1 MNQTSQTVSETYL
14 PNSTGS
20 LFTIEKYQPIWRDRT
35 HGWNGQTYEEATEF
49 CESIDH
55 YMLCPYALICP
66 SGPAQL
72 PFSGLNDDVDMKWVP
87 ILDDTNDWVNLSV
100 QDGLQDMC
108 LPWSL
113 TPGGEFGS
121 TGQDNE
127 ELTRNIVCCVIQGI
141 VGTSPEGESA
151 AMPTDVTTAEVEA
164 ALDTGNETT
173 DEQMNQTSQTV
184 SETYLPDS
192 TGSLFTIEKYQPIW
206 RDRTHGWNGQ
216 TYEEATEFCESID
229 HYMLCPYALICPSG
243 PAQLPFSGLNDDV
256 DMKWVPILDDTNDWV
271 NLSVQDGLQDMC
283 LPWSLTPGGEFGS
296 TGQDNEE
303 LTRNIVCCMIQ
314 ESAAMPTDVTTA
326 EVEAALD
333 TGNETTDAQ
342 MNQMYQIVWETY
354 HLTWFDRSKGWHG
367 QTSAEA
373 FSFCSDFSNKVP
385 CPYEALCPMGV
396 ETEPLGGYKDEG
408 GETWAPI
415 GDAPNSWVLLSR
427 PNSCV
432 QYSHLHDD
440 PPSWGETGEGNEEIT
455 RHLACCFSLPSSA
468 SVSAT
473 GAPITASP
481 SGTPTAT
488 PVSASPSETPTATPV
503 SASPSETPTATPV
516 SASPSETPTATPTAS
531 PSATPTTSPSSPPS
545 IPPLTEQEQAA
556 KDFYEA
562 DWYGRG
568 DGYQGTTYVDSL
580 NFCHQIPG
588 KKLCPL
594 LAYCPSGPTNDL
606 DGKPLY
612 LQLPAF
618 EGEQWAPIETT
629 NNDDDSYILVGT
641 ISDNPTST
649 CHTYKHFNDGELP
662 QWGIDGSQPEIKEHI
677 LCCKDPTYVS
687 SDVAPVM
694 DSTLVATDS
703 TVVDSSSVASDS
715 NTQPEWLSLDDGWF
729 GGSYTDA
736 EAFCHSEGRQL
747 CPHAGKA

>member
-1 MNQTSQTVSETYL
+1 
-14 PNSTGS
+14 
-20 LFTIEKYQPIWRDRT
+20 
-35 HGWNGQTYEEATEF
+35 
-49 CESIDH
+49 
-55 YMLCPYALICP
+55 MLCPYALICP
-66 SGPAQL
+66 SGPGHL

-87 ILDDTNDWVNLSV
+87 ISDDTNDWVNLSV
-100 QDGLQDMC
+100 HDGLQDMC

-151 AMPTDVTTAEVEA
+151 AMSTDVTTAEVEA

-173 DEQMNQTSQTV
+173 DEQINQIHQS
-184 SETYLPDS
+184 
-192 TGSLFTIEKYQPIW
+192 
-206 RDRTHGWNGQ
+206 
-216 TYEEATEFCESID
+216 
-229 HYMLCPYALICPSG
+229 
-243 PAQLPFSGLNDDV
+243 
-256 DMKWVPILDDTNDWV
+256 
-271 NLSVQDGLQDMC
+271 
-283 LPWSLTPGGEFGS
+283 
-296 TGQDNEE
+296 
-303 LTRNIVCCMIQ
+303 
-314 ESAAMPTDVTTA
+314 
-326 EVEAALD
+326 
-333 TGNETTDAQ
+333 
-342 MNQMYQIVWETY
+342 VWETY
-354 HLTWFDRSKGWHG
+354 HPTWFDRSKGWHG

-373 FSFCSDFSNKVP
+373 FRFCSDFSNKVP

-427 PNSCV
+427 LNSCA
-432 QYSHLHDD
+432 QYSHLHAD

-455 RHLACCFSLPSSA
+455 RHIACCHSLHSSA

-473 GAPITASP
+473 GAPIA
-481 SGTPTAT
+481 
-488 PVSASPSETPTATPV
+488 ASPSETPTATPV

-531 PSATPTTSPSSPPS
+531 PSATPTASPSSPPS

-580 NFCHQIPG
+580 NFCQQIPG

-606 DGKPLY
+606 NGKPLY
-612 LQLPAF
+612 LQQPAF

-629 NNDDDSYILVGT
+629 QNGDDSYILVGT

-649 CHTYKHFNDGELP
+649 CHTYRHFNEGLSP

-677 LCCKDPTYVS
+677 LCCKDPSYVS

-715 NTQPEWLSLDDGWF
+715 NTQPKWLSLDDGWF

-736 EAFCHSEGRQL
+736 ETFCHLEGRQL